1 MSPPARKE
9 LPPGYRRNAVWRSIQ
24 FVIQNLFAIWL
35 QYRVRGLENL
45 PEGSALLVANHQ
57 SFLDPMLVGL
67 SLHRPVS
74 YLARDSLFKVP
85 VIGWIL
91 RKTYVLP
98 IRRDAAGTES
108 LRISLKR
115 LEEGYLVGVFPEGT
129 RTRDGH
135 LGPLKPGFVA
145 LVRRSHVPIVP
156 VGISGAFEALPR
168 GAFFLRPR
176 AVRVVFG
183 KPISAEELG
192 AFQGRGSEVD
202 LVRLVTERLTETL
215 DEAEAWRRI

>member
-1 MSPPARKE
+1 MSPPVRNE
-9 LPPGYRRNAVWRSIQ
+9 LPPGHRRNAVWRSIQ
-24 FVIQNLFAIWL
+24 FVLQNVFTIWL
-35 QYRVRGLENL
+35 QYRVRGLNNL
-45 PEGSALLVANHQ
+45 PEGAALLVANHQ
-57 SFLDPMLVGL
+57 SFLDPLLVGL

-108 LRISLKR
+108 LRISLRR
-115 LEEGYLVGVFPEGT
+115 LEEGFLVGVFPEGT

-145 LVRRSHVPIVP
+145 LVRRSRVPLVP
-156 VGISGAFEALPR
+156 VAISGAYEALPR

-183 KPISAEELG
+183 KPISPDELE
-192 AFQGRGSEVD
+192 AFQGRGSEVA
-202 LVRLVTERLTETL
+202 LVRLVTDRLN
-215 DEAEAWRRI
+215 EALNEADAWRKM